1 MDRFDLRTQGAVM
14 KPERG
19 DEPVTDR
26 GRRDDSELLETFN
39 RAWDALSEDERQEE
53 REERARWFDAWS
65 QAL

>member
-1 MDRFDLRTQGAVM
+1 M

-26 GRRDDSELLETFN
+26 GRRDDPELLEMFN
-39 RAWDALSEDERQEE
+39 RAWDALSEEERQEE

-65 QAL
+65 RAL